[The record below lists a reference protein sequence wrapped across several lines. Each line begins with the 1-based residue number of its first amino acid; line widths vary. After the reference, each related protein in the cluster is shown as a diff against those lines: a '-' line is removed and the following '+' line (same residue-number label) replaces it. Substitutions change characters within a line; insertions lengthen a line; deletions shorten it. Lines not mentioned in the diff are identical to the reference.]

1 MASSSSSL
9 LSAPKQIASIM
20 SRWIQSFART
30 GWDSVALS
38 RALWMAH
45 RNSTTLTRSGMKPV
59 LLDQARQ
66 SNRVATSLLYMEKE
80 YGLLKYFGLKGYLQQ
95 RIQARLSSSSNKA
108 SESSPAISSN
118 NNKIGD
124 DPSKKIAFMI
134 TSSMKQQLQ
143 DSLGYSTER
152 IKTMTPVQA
161 SLALNHQLEPEKYD
175 EQITILEKEYEK
187 EQEQLRQQEQERL
200 QEEQERQAREQLQLT
215 SSQPPPDYVFEDR
228 SSSINPEELASA
240 IGVESGFGETWFEV
254 VEVKPNGE
262 VVRQGLYPNMAEADL
277 GLETRELIRDRQME
291 KDEHRFGAANE
302 KLYSA
307 FEIRQVSRSEIM
319 EQQYQ

>member
-1 MASSSSSL
+1 
-9 LSAPKQIASIM
+9 M

-30 GWDSVALS
+30 GRDSVALS
-38 RALWMAH
+38 RALWTAH
-45 RNSTTLTRSGMKPV
+45 RNSTTLTRSGMKPI
-59 LLDQARQ
+59 LMDQARQ

-95 RIQARLSSSSNKA
+95 RIQARLSSSSNNA
-108 SESSPAISSN
+108 TEITPAIFKN
-118 NNKIGD
+118 NNNNIKNGD

-143 DSLGYSTER
+143 DSLGYSVEH
-152 IKTMTPVQA
+152 IKTMTPIQA
-161 SLALNHQLEPEKYD
+161 SLALNHRLEPEKYD
-175 EQITILEKEYEK
+175 EQMTILEKEYEN

-200 QEEQERQAREQLQLT
+200 QEEQQRQAQEQLQLT
-215 SSQPPPDYVFEDR
+215 STKPPPDYVFEDR

-302 KLYSA
+302 KVYSV